1 MKKIILAL
9 ALSGIALVSCKK
21 AENATETGTISPQ
34 VKSHEV
40 SNVQDTKTFKSSKGD
55 ILKVTYYAEG
65 ADVMVKIQKNN
76 EPEQKLSAK
85 MVSTKG
91 NPVFTNDVYMWEMK
105 EGNVGGKLSD
115 KDGNAMEYVEETAQ

>member
-1 MKKIILAL
+1 MKKILFGLAIGSITL
-9 ALSGIALVSCKK
+9 LSCKK
-21 AENATETGTISPQ
+21 TDAVTESGTTTSQ
-34 VKSHEV
+34 AKSNEV

-85 MVSTKG
+85 TVNQKG
-91 NPVFTNDVYMWEMK
+91 NAIFTNDQYMWEMK
-105 EGNVGGKLSD
+105 EGNLGGKLSD
-115 KDGNAMEYVEETAQ
+115 KDGNAMEYSEETAQ

>member
-1 MKKIILAL
+1 MKKILFGLAIG
-9 ALSGIALVSCKK
+9 GITLLSCKK
-21 AENATETGTISPQ
+21 TDAVTEGETITSQ
-34 VKSHEV
+34 AKSNEV

-85 MVSTKG
+85 TVNQKG
-91 NPVFTNDVYMWEMK
+91 NAIFTNDNYMWEMK
-105 EGNVGGKLSD
+105 EGNLGGKLSD
-115 KDGNAMEYVEETAQ
+115 KDGNAMEYSEATAQ

>member
-21 AENATETGTISPQ
+21 AENATETGTISSQ

>member
-65 ADVMVKIQKNN
+65 ADVMVKIKKNN